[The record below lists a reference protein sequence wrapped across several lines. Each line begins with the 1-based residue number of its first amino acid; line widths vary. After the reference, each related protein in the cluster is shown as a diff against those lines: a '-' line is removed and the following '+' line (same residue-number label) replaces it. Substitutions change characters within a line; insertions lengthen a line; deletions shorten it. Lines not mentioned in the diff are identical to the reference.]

1 MLILFGVFHFLS
13 SFFVFRVIIRFW
25 HISGSYKTIF
35 IFFGK
40 KICMTNPSENS
51 NLCLELCQC
60 QSTRLTFLIPKKQTR
75 FPLVTSFI
83 SGSEMR
89 LAQMGCGRGFD
100 KRTQNTRKPKW
111 SLKLCM
117 WDPHCFKILGP
128 KFGLM
133 LLTLKMQFMTMCEWM
148 CHLWIDMYPWECVL
162 QCVAFHV
169 KDASTS
175 FAKWLKAWACTMRLN
190 EDYDRFDRKHYKPIK
205 IMNVTRILRIFSG
218 FCARLQM
225 RECLQIVWSQKI

>member
-100 KRTQNTRKPKW
+100 KRTQNTRKPK
-111 SLKLCM
+111 
-117 WDPHCFKILGP
+117 
-128 KFGLM
+128 
-133 LLTLKMQFMTMCEWM
+133 
-148 CHLWIDMYPWECVL
+148 
-162 QCVAFHV
+162 
-169 KDASTS
+169 
-175 FAKWLKAWACTMRLN
+175 
-190 EDYDRFDRKHYKPIK
+190 
-205 IMNVTRILRIFSG
+205 
-218 FCARLQM
+218 
-225 RECLQIVWSQKI
+225 